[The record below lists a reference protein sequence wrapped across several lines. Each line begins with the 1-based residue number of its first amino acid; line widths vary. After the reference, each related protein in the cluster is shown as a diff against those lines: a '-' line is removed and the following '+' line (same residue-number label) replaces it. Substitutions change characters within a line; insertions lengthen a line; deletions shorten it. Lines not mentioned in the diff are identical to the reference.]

1 MEKEVIIISAIWCP
15 SCLILN
21 KHLKRIKKE
30 YPDINIK
37 KLDYDLDEEEVT
49 TYNVGI
55 KLPVIIIKENKRLV
69 NFVNS
74 GYNICSVKI
83 PYLITNSELY
93 SIAELFKD
101 LSRTNILLIHSENII
116 HRE

>member
-1 MEKEVIIISAIWCP
+1 MDKEVIIISAVWCP

-55 KLPVIIIKENKRLV
+55 KLPVIIIKENNEEISRLIGEKTYEETIE
-69 NFVNS
+69 FLKK
-74 GYNICSVKI
+74 G
-83 PYLITNSELY
+83 
-93 SIAELFKD
+93 
-101 LSRTNILLIHSENII
+101 NII
-116 HRE
+116 